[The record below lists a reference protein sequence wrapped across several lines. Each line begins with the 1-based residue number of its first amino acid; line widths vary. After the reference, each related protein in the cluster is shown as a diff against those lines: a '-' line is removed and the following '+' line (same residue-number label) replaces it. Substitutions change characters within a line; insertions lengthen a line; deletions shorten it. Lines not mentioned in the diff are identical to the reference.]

1 MEFGEAQL
9 PSRFQY
15 DQCEGFQSFCH
26 ILAVYWNEGID
37 KVHEM
42 KTPKAIRL
50 DRPPTIID
58 VAKEAKVGVMSV
70 SRVIN
75 NHPSVKS
82 STRAK
87 VMKAIAK
94 TGFSPND
101 AARMLKGR
109 MGRTIGLVVPDLS
122 DFFSSCFHAVQEVA
136 IRHDYQT
143 LVVATGRSV
152 AVEDRQLES
161 IQTHRVAGLL
171 IVTSGSDGRRLKML
185 QDSGVPVVALDRP
198 VAGLHADAVLVE
210 NREGAEQGVR
220 HLIEHGHKR
229 IACVGFDS
237 GSYTV
242 RERIEGYKL
251 AMRGAGLQPIL
262 FCDVNTLEA
271 MQALVLR
278 WSAAKDR
285 PTAVFSLKRISSVLL
300 IQALH
305 FHKLRVPEDIA
316 VVGFDDFELAEVLG
330 SPLTVVH
337 QSPTEI
343 ARAAAELLFKKIAD
357 VREGR
362 FAEKQT
368 SKMLFTT
375 DLIIRRSC
383 GCSGKE

>member
-1 MEFGEAQL
+1 MAM
-9 PSRFQY
+9 PRTAR
-15 DQCEGFQSFCH
+15 H
-26 ILAVYWNEGID
+26 
-37 KVHEM
+37 
-42 KTPKAIRL
+42 
-50 DRPPTIID
+50 DRPPTIVD
-58 VAKEAKVGVMSV
+58 VADEAKVGVMSV

-75 NHPSVKS
+75 NHPSVKA

-94 TGFSPND
+94 TGYSPND

-109 MGRTIGLVVPDLS
+109 TGRTIGLVVPDLS

-152 AVEDRQLES
+152 AVEETQLES
-161 IQTHRVAGLL
+161 IQKHRIAGLL
-171 IVTSGSDGRRLKML
+171 IVTSGSDGRRLKLL
-185 QDSGVPVVALDRP
+185 QDSGIPFVALDRP
-198 VAGLHADAVLVE
+198 VIGMQADAVLVE

-242 RERIEGYKL
+242 RERIEGYKF
-251 AMRGAGLQPIL
+251 AMRGAGLKPIL
-262 FCDVNTLEA
+262 CTDIDTIEA

-278 WSAAKDR
+278 WAGAKDK
-285 PTAVFSLKRISSVLL
+285 PTAAFSVKRISSVCL

-305 FHKLRVPEDIA
+305 VQRLRVPEDIA

-330 SPLTVVH
+330 TPLTVVR

-343 ARAAAELLFKKIAD
+343 AHAAAELLFKKISD

-362 FAEKQT
+362 PSENHT
-368 SKMLFTT
+368 SKMLFPT

-383 GCSGKE
+383 GCSGRD

>member
-1 MEFGEAQL
+1 MTTLRARRRG
-9 PSRFQY
+9 
-15 DQCEGFQSFCH
+15 
-26 ILAVYWNEGID
+26 
-37 KVHEM
+37 
-42 KTPKAIRL
+42 
-50 DRPPTIID
+50 RPPTIID
-58 VAKEAKVGVMSV
+58 VAREAKVGVMSV

-75 NHPSVKS
+75 NHPSVKH

-94 TGFSPND
+94 IGYSPND

-109 MGRTIGLVVPDLS
+109 RGRTIGLVVPDLS

-152 AVEDRQLES
+152 AVEEQQLES
-161 IQTHRVAGLL
+161 IQNRVAGLL
-171 IVTSGSDGRRLKML
+171 IVSSGSDGRRLKMI
-185 QDSGVPVVALDRP
+185 QESGVPVVALDRP
-198 VAGLHADAVLVE
+198 VAGVQADAVLVE

-220 HLIEHGHKR
+220 HLIEHGHKK
-229 IACVGFDS
+229 IACIGFDS

-251 AMRGAGLQPIL
+251 AMRNAGLDPIL
-262 FCDVNTLEA
+262 FIQVNSLEV
-271 MQALVLR
+271 MQALAQR

-285 PTAVFSLKRISSVLL
+285 PTAVFSPKRISSVYL

-305 FHKLRVPEDIA
+305 LHKLRVPEDVA

-330 SPLTVVH
+330 TPLTVVR
-337 QSPTEI
+337 QTPARM
-343 ARAAAELLFKKIAD
+343 ARAAAELLFKKIANLQ
-357 VREGR
+357 EG
-362 FAEKQT
+362 AVSETQT
-368 SKMLFTT
+368 AKMLFPT

-383 GCSGKE
+383 GCPAKE

>member
-1 MEFGEAQL
+1 MTTLRARRRG
-9 PSRFQY
+9 
-15 DQCEGFQSFCH
+15 
-26 ILAVYWNEGID
+26 
-37 KVHEM
+37 
-42 KTPKAIRL
+42 
-50 DRPPTIID
+50 RPPTIID
-58 VAKEAKVGVMSV
+58 VAREAKVGVMSV

-75 NHPSVKS
+75 NHPSVKH

-94 TGFSPND
+94 IGYSPND

-109 MGRTIGLVVPDLS
+109 RGRTIGLVVPDLS

-152 AVEDRQLES
+152 AVEEQQLES
-161 IQTHRVAGLL
+161 IRSRVAGLL
-171 IVTSGSDGRRLKML
+171 IVSSGSDGRRLRML
-185 QDSGVPVVALDRP
+185 QESGVPVVALDRP
-198 VAGLHADAVLVE
+198 VAGVQADAVLVE
-210 NREGAEQGVR
+210 NREGAERGVR
-220 HLIEHGHKR
+220 HLIEHGHKK

-251 AMRGAGLQPIL
+251 AMRNAGLESIL
-262 FCDVNTLEA
+262 FAQVNSLEV
-271 MQALVLR
+271 MQALAQR

-285 PTAVFSLKRISSVLL
+285 PTAVFSLKRISSVYL

-305 FHKLRVPEDIA
+305 LHKLRVPEDVG

-330 SPLTVVH
+330 TPLTVVR
-337 QSPTEI
+337 QTPTGM
-343 ARAAAELLFKKIAD
+343 AHAAAELLFKKIANLQ
-357 VREGR
+357 EG
-362 FAEKQT
+362 AVSETQT
-368 SKMLFTT
+368 AKMFFPT

-383 GCSGKE
+383 GCPAKCLTFPG

>member
-1 MEFGEAQL
+1 MYHGSLSFTVVVGEL
-9 PSRFQY
+9 
-15 DQCEGFQSFCH
+15 D
-26 ILAVYWNEGID
+26 
-37 KVHEM
+37 
-42 KTPKAIRL
+42 TIRKMTNPRTIRRG
-50 DRPPTIID
+50 RPPTIVD

-94 TGFSPND
+94 TGYSPND

-109 MGRTIGLVVPDLS
+109 TGRTIGLVVPDLS

-136 IRHDYQT
+136 IRHDHQT

-161 IQTHRVAGLL
+161 IQKHRVAGLL
-171 IVTSGSDGRRLKML
+171 IVTSGSDGRRLKIL
-185 QDSGVPVVALDRP
+185 QDSGIPVVALDRP
-198 VAGLHADAVLVE
+198 IIGLQADAVLVE
-210 NREGAEQGVR
+210 NREGAQQGVR

-262 FCDVNTLEA
+262 FSDANTFEA
-271 MQALVLR
+271 MRALVFR
-278 WSAAKDR
+278 WSTAKDR
-285 PTAVFSLKRISSVLL
+285 PTAAFSLERISSVHL

-305 FHKLRVPEDIA
+305 LHELRVPEEIA

-330 SPLTVVH
+330 TPLTVVR

-343 ARAAAELLFKKIAD
+343 AHAAAELLFKKIAN
-357 VREGR
+357 VREGQL
-362 FAEKQT
+362 AEKQT
-368 SKMLFTT
+368 AKMLFPA
-375 DLIIRRSC
+375 DLIVRRSC
-383 GCSGKE
+383 GCPGRE